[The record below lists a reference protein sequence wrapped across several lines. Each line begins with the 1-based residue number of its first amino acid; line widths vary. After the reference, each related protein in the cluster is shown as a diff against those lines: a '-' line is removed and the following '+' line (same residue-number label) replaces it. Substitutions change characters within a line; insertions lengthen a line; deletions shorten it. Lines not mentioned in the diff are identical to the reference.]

1 MKTISFADKIL
12 EEKNVVYQDLE
23 KKLSFKD
30 NSIDT
35 VIIFNVLEHVFDIDN
50 SLEEINRVLK
60 PGGKIIGSTPFIHR
74 IHNAPSDYSR
84 FTSQF
89 FNQILRNKKFD
100 NIEVLNF
107 GFGPFTASYATIF
120 DVTKKFQF

>member
-1 MKTISFADKIL
+1 MKSTFLKKSLNRILQEIYAKGQVAKGYIVEFGAKENSKKNFVNFFKIDEMKTISFADKIL

-60 PGGKIIGSTPFIHR
+60 PRWKNYWINTI
-74 IHNAPSDYSR
+74 YS
-84 FTSQF
+84 
-89 FNQILRNKKFD
+89 
-100 NIEVLNF
+100 
-107 GFGPFTASYATIF
+107 
-120 DVTKKFQF
+120 

>member
-1 MKTISFADKIL
+1 MQEIYAKGQVAKGYIVEFGAKENSKKFCKFFKIDEMKTISFADKIL

-50 SLEEINRVLK
+50 SLEEINRVLCQVENYW
-60 PGGKIIGSTPFIHR
+60 INTI
-74 IHNAPSDYSR
+74 YS
-84 FTSQF
+84 
-89 FNQILRNKKFD
+89 
-100 NIEVLNF
+100 
-107 GFGPFTASYATIF
+107 
-120 DVTKKFQF
+120 